1 MEVRI
6 AQSIPRDAIHGRSG
20 YDAAEGARRTETLV
34 VRHDEQ
40 HVGSALG
47 RYHARGPPGRRLR
60 CFLLNDSTEFWIG
73 RRQLLSV
80 DRGGGAG
87 RTRDR
92 ADLLSRCG
100 DVTESEET

>member
-6 AQSIPRDAIHGRSG
+6 AQSIPRDAIHGRSW
-20 YDAAEGARRTETLV
+20 YDAAKGARRTETLV

-40 HVGSALG
+40 YVGSALG
-47 RYHARGPPGRRLR
+47 RYDARGPPSRRLR
-60 CFLLNDSTEFWIG
+60 RFLLDNSTEFWIG
-73 RRQLLSV
+73 RRQLFSV

-92 ADLLSRCG
+92 ADLLRR
-100 DVTESEET
+100 